1 MGFRKDSGCGSHS
14 FQMAFSWLINGGDP
28 NLLSGMILHTWR
40 RHGSHGYLRNVP
52 PEINFQGGRFL
63 GSVNMDPMG
72 LCFSSNLQMRSTPCY
87 NIEDVFLKRKSS
99 NAKHVPSI

>member
-1 MGFRKDSGCGSHS
+1 MDP
-14 FQMAFSWLINGGDP
+14 MDNIN
-28 NLLSGMILHTWR
+28 
-40 RHGSHGYLRNVP
+40 VVA

-63 GSVNMDPMG
+63 GSVIYMNGLIEVRYMDPMG
-72 LCFSSNLQMRSTPCY
+72 LCFSSNLQIRSTPCY